1 MKDCSWVS
9 PDFIRDPH
17 NTQSCHSASYQ
28 FTLPQHT
35 MPQLKPVLTS
45 SDICLLAV
53 TQVSQSQLFTTSSLT
68 QCWLVERFRAH
79 MEICLPQ
86 LSLICHTSVW
96 RIGGVDLWP
105 TTENT
110 LFPAGGHTL
119 VWGFKLETLW
129 LFSGHGAMV
138 CVCARN
144 VHIEKIIKACVLV
157 SRVGV
162 YCCSLILRYYGIFFH
177 YWIQMMCLTV
187 SALPELSSF
196 SSGTFFFSIP
206 VELFCTTDR
215 KTFLKHNA
223 STTRFDGTDIF
234 HGFIVTIFCAK

>member
-9 PDFIRDPH
+9 PDFILDPH

-45 SDICLLAV
+45 SDIGLLAV
-53 TQVSQSQLFTTSSLT
+53 TVSQSQLFTTSSLT
-68 QCWLVERFRAH
+68 QYWPVERFRAH
-79 MEICLPQ
+79 VEICLPQ
-86 LSLICHTSVW
+86 LSLIFHTSVW

-110 LFPAGGHTL
+110 LIPAGGHTL
-119 VWGFKLETLW
+119 VWGFKLKTLW

-144 VHIEKIIKACVLV
+144 VHIEKIIKACVIV
-157 SRVGV
+157 SSVGV
-162 YCCSLILRYYGIFFH
+162 YCCSLILRHILSLLNSNDVSYCKCSAGLKQLLIRDFF
-177 YWIQMMCLTV
+177 LFN
-187 SALPELSSF
+187 SSRAVLYHWEKN
-196 SSGTFFFSIP
+196 IP
-206 VELFCTTDR
+206 
-215 KTFLKHNA
+215 KA
-223 STTRFDGTDIF
+223 
-234 HGFIVTIFCAK
+234 